1 LFLQKKHTK
10 KKRKYGEDLTKNK
23 SQVSCPEQLEI
34 SRKLEKSIN
43 FPLQKSSVQKKKTR
57 VFPATG
63 TGLVGRFAA
72 MTASHLLSRHC
83 HTEIDQLHL
92 EMMPESPV
100 GMLEWSNGAVPYNCN
115 VI

>member
-1 LFLQKKHTK
+1 LFLQKNTPK

-43 FPLQKSSVQKKKTR
+43 FPLQKSSVKKKNAS
-57 VFPATG
+57 FPSFDRC
-63 TGLVGRFAA
+63 LVGRFAA

-83 HTEIDQLHL
+83 HAEIDQLHL
-92 EMMPESPV
+92 EMMPESPI